1 MIADGPPVNGENVGG
16 PRRAPAASGA
26 IVAISCLL
34 VGFTLAVDGD
44 AFGRADQQKPAERK
58 LDKAQTQ
65 ETQALVKLV
74 TDVTLG
80 APAPSDFPMAWQN
93 HFIKARDRRTFVPYV
108 VSIPQGSLANPSV
121 AMYLRVVRKGAEPV
135 PAPRVWVS
143 LEEKVY
149 YKTGDE
155 KFGTG
160 QGTYMP
166 EADAIK
172 AGYQAAPPGPGSKDA
187 KAALRPE
194 SAFEDVYFTDLKT
207 PEGKDPLRL
216 IRALSVLPGD
226 YTVYLVVRERPAGDK
241 KSSAEA
247 KTSLIKESIT
257 VPDFWQP
264 GLATSSIIVA
274 EKVELLSAA
283 VPESQLAENPYDFG
297 KTRLIP
303 APERFEEGRSFDH
316 LSHLQ
321 YSRDRQ
327 KPCDRECFSQG
338 RGGEKFFNKT
348 NPQIFNAETLPPAF
362 DTAAGHQLV
371 AGQSV
376 PLGSFPEGEYRL
388 EIKVTDKI
396 AGKSIV
402 QNVSFAVTP

>member
-1 MIADGPPVNGENVGG
+1 MRTR
-16 PRRAPAASGA
+16 RRAPAGSGA
-26 IVAISCLL
+26 VVAISCLL
-34 VGFTLAVDGD
+34 VGFTLAVAGD

-93 HFIKARDRRTFVPYV
+93 HYLKARDRRTFVPYV

-135 PAPRVWVS
+135 QAPRVWVN

-149 YKTGDE
+149 YRSGDE

-160 QGTYMP
+160 AGTYMQ

-172 AGYQAAPPGPGSKDA
+172 AGYQAAPPEPGSKDT
-187 KAALRPE
+187 KAAQRPE
-194 SAFEDVYFTDLKT
+194 AAFEDVYFTDLKT

-226 YTVYLVVRERPAGDK
+226 YTVYLVVRERPAADK
-241 KSSAEA
+241 KSSAQA
-247 KTSLIKESIT
+247 KTSLIKESIS

-303 APERFEEGRSFDH
+303 AAANRKFSKKED
-316 LSHLQ
+316 LSIIFLI
-321 YSRDRQ
+321 YNTAETDK
-327 KPCDRECFSQG
+327 KPDVTVEYGFSQKTE
-338 RGGEKFFNKT
+338 GGEKFFNKT
-348 NPQIFNAETLPPAF
+348 NPQIFNVDTLPPAF

-376 PLGSFPEGEYRL
+376 GLGSFLEGEYRL

-402 QNVSFAVTP
+402 QSVSFTVTP